1 MSEKIRRACAVALA
15 HGYSYIWIDSCCI
28 DKTSSA
34 ELSEAINSMY
44 TWYQNAAVSYA
55 FLADV
60 PSDQNPRADNSAF
73 RQSRWFTR
81 GWTLQELLAPP
92 VVFFLSRDWQVIGTK
107 TSLGQIIENITTIPF
122 SVLTFQSPLRD
133 VSVARR
139 LSWASNRRTTRVEDE
154 AYSLIGI
161 FDINMPTLYG
171 EGQRAFIRLQEEI
184 LRRIPDQTL
193 FTWGSRAEHT
203 VQCTQDIGRTSWMMQ
218 GAPLFAPSVANFASP
233 DDFQPISHG
242 ELSARLTIPGGIALP
257 TYTLSS
263 YGVHTQVPLLSPMT
277 KEGDMELV
285 FLLVLACELSAG
297 SLIAVVCHVGQ
308 HSRGTHSIGVAL
320 HGGVACCDND
330 SRCRNGRL
338 VILLP
343 EDLKTFRRSV
353 RIQDVYLDPGYFRS
367 QNTSLRRVRDV
378 SEDGRRIHLTPWSWD
393 SLRRIGYTVAHDHL
407 MQNDR
412 TSLILHNDKEYINI
426 TLGRDPWMRQIILDE
441 PVRCLDS
448 NTTIRGVHTGRLRLI
463 TTVVLTCVVDASYN
477 MNITYTGRSE
487 FCSPSDGP
495 GTCEVTM
502 SWSLEANLLLFD
514 IMLAYS
520 P

>member
-15 HGYSYIWIDSCCI
+15 HGYLYIWIDSCCI

-81 GWTLQELLAPP
+81 GWTLQELLAPR
-92 VVFFLSRDWQVIGTK
+92 VVLFLSRDWQVIGTK
-107 TSLGQIIENITTIPF
+107 ISLGHTIEHITTIPF

-203 VQCTQDIGRTSWMMQ
+203 LQCTPDIRGTSWMMERE
-218 GAPLFAPSVANFASP
+218 PLLATSVAEFASSG
-233 DDFQPISHG
+233 DLRPITHD
-242 ELSARLTIPGGIALP
+242 ELSSRLALPGGLP
-257 TYTLSS
+257 LPRYALSS

-277 KEGDMELV
+277 NEGAMMELV
-285 FLLVLACELSAG
+285 YLLVLACELSAG

-308 HSRGTHSIGVAL
+308 HSRGIHFIGVAL
-320 HGGVACCDND
+320 HGGVACCRND

-343 EDLKTFRRSV
+343 EDVKTVRRSV
-353 RIQDVYLDPGYFRS
+353 HIQDVYLDPGYFRS
-367 QNTSLRRVRDV
+367 QNTSLQRVRDV

-393 SLRRIGYTVAHDHL
+393 FLRRIGYTVAHNHL
-407 MQNDR
+407 MQNGR
-412 TSLILHNDKEYINI
+412 ASSLILHSDKEYISI
-426 TLGRDPWMRQIILDE
+426 TLGRGPWMPIILDE
-441 PVRCLDS
+441 TLRWLDS
-448 NTTIRGVHTGRLRLI
+448 NTTIRGVHTGRLRLL
-463 TTVVLTCVVDASYN
+463 TTVVLTWVDASDN
-477 MNITYTGRSE
+477 MDITYRGRSE
-487 FCSPSDGP
+487 FHSPSDGP